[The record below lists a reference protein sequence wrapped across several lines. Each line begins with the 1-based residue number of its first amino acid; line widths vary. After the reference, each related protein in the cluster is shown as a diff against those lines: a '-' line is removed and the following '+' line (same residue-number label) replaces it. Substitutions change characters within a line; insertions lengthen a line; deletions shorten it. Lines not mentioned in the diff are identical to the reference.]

1 MRWLKVAHSLQCY
14 EFAMHMATA
23 GCAYLQEPPMLSRL
37 SLGTK
42 LLLLMLPLA
51 VVALLLT
58 SALAWQRYQLWH
70 DMAASQQL
78 VSLAQD
84 VSTLVDTLQAERGQT
99 NGYLGG
105 QGPVPDTL
113 KTARTRTD
121 AAMQAFSR
129 QLATQAGSDVSQLAT
144 DRASAVQALLAQRAA
159 IDSRS
164 MPAPQ
169 VFADYTAQIESLL
182 ALVAGTAQMTR
193 QTDITHYG
201 VALSNLQCVKEFAGR
216 ERGFV
221 NGVLAAGSFTQ
232 ATLAQAAGL
241 QAQQRA
247 CQQQLLSLAPPQLS
261 TLLASQLQSPEYQ
274 AVQQLRQQ
282 IYGTAIGSPPGLS
295 PAQWFQV
302 TSARIGALKQ
312 AETGLLSRLHER
324 IGGQLASAQNQ
335 LALTLAGILSLIVLL
350 VAGGT
355 AVYRSIR
362 VPVQKLERMLT
373 GMSHNLD
380 LAVRADLTGSDEIAR
395 MGRALDQLVAAF
407 AATLREVKM
416 NAHQLQQAA
425 DSLQSVSARAAMAAE
440 SQSSASTQVAAAVEQ
455 MSAGMAAVSDNTHE
469 SLRVAQQMQADVG
482 RGRQRM
488 HATTQ
493 AMQDTSRTVD
503 EAGGIINTLADKSQ
517 SIRQIITAISDIAD
531 QTNLLAL
538 NAAIEAARAGETG
551 RGFAVV
557 ADEVRKLAERTSRE
571 TVEITQLIAGITSDT
586 GLAASSMQSARQQM
600 DKGLGLV
607 ADTLGELE
615 LMNQEAGQTASKSQ
629 STAIAMQQQS
639 VASTEVAANISRI
652 ASLAEDNASIVQEA
666 AALAQHLNQTA
677 NDLVAQV
684 DRFRHTSQAAGLV

>member
-1 MRWLKVAHSLQCY
+1 M
-14 EFAMHMATA
+14 F
-23 GCAYLQEPPMLSRL
+23 SRL
-37 SLGTK
+37 SLGAR
-42 LLLLMLPLA
+42 LLLLILPVA
-51 VVALLLT
+51 FVVLLLT
-58 SALAWQRYQLWH
+58 SSLAWQRHQLWQ

-84 VSTLVDTLQAERGQT
+84 TSTLVDTLQAERGQT

-105 QGPVPDTL
+105 QGAVPDTL
-113 KTARTRTD
+113 TAARTQTD

-129 QLATQAGSDVSQLAT
+129 QLAALAGTDISQQAT
-144 DRASAVQALLAQRAA
+144 DRGSALQALLAKRAA

-164 MPAPQ
+164 LPATQ

-182 ALVAGTAQMTR
+182 ALVAGTAQMTP
-193 QTDITHYG
+193 QIDITHYG
-201 VALSNLQCVKEFAGR
+201 VALANLQCVKEFAGR

-247 CQQQLLSLAPPQLS
+247 CQQQLLSLAPP
-261 TLLASQLQSPEYQ
+261 LLVTRLTSQLQSPEYQ

-282 IYGTAIGSPPGLS
+282 IYGTAIGSSPGLS
-295 PAQWFQV
+295 PAQWFKI
-302 TSARIGALKQ
+302 TSARIGVLKQ
-312 AETGLLSRLHER
+312 AETGLLSQLYDRVS
-324 IGGQLASAQNQ
+324 GQLASAQNQ
-335 LALTLAGILSLIVLL
+335 LALTLVGLLGLLVLL

-355 AVYRSIR
+355 SVYRSIR
-362 VPVQKLERMLT
+362 MPVQKLEHMLT
-373 GMSHNLD
+373 GMSQNLD
-380 LAVRADLTGSDEIAR
+380 LAMRADLPGNDEIAR

-425 DSLQSVSARAAMAAE
+425 GSLQSVSVRAAVAAE
-440 SQSSASTQVAAAVEQ
+440 SQSSASLQVAAAVEQ

-493 AMQDTSRTVD
+493 AMQDTSHTVD

-517 SIRQIITAISDIAD
+517 SIRRIITAISDIAD

-538 NAAIEAARAGETG
+538 NAAIEAARAGEAG

-571 TVEITQLIAGITSDT
+571 TVEITQLIAGITADT
-586 GLAASSMQSARQQM
+586 GLAASSMQSARLQM
-600 DKGLGLV
+600 DKGMGLV
-607 ADTLGELE
+607 AETLGELD
-615 LMNQEAGQTASKSQ
+615 LMNQEAEQTATKSQ

-639 VASTEVAANISRI
+639 VASTEMAANISRI

-677 NDLVAQV
+677 NALVAQV
-684 DRFRHTSQAAGLV
+684 DRFRHTSQASGAL

>member
-1 MRWLKVAHSLQCY
+1 
-14 EFAMHMATA
+14 
-23 GCAYLQEPPMLSRL
+23 MLSRL

-182 ALVAGTAQMTR
+182 ALVAGTAQMTP

-261 TLLASQLQSPEYQ
+261 T
-274 AVQQLRQQ
+274 
-282 IYGTAIGSPPGLS
+282 
-295 PAQWFQV
+295 
-302 TSARIGALKQ
+302 
-312 AETGLLSRLHER
+312 
-324 IGGQLASAQNQ
+324 
-335 LALTLAGILSLIVLL
+335 
-350 VAGGT
+350 
-355 AVYRSIR
+355 
-362 VPVQKLERMLT
+362 
-373 GMSHNLD
+373 
-380 LAVRADLTGSDEIAR
+380 
-395 MGRALDQLVAAF
+395 
-407 AATLREVKM
+407 
-416 NAHQLQQAA
+416 
-425 DSLQSVSARAAMAAE
+425 
-440 SQSSASTQVAAAVEQ
+440 
-455 MSAGMAAVSDNTHE
+455 
-469 SLRVAQQMQADVG
+469 
-482 RGRQRM
+482 
-488 HATTQ
+488 
-493 AMQDTSRTVD
+493 
-503 EAGGIINTLADKSQ
+503 
-517 SIRQIITAISDIAD
+517 
-531 QTNLLAL
+531 
-538 NAAIEAARAGETG
+538 
-551 RGFAVV
+551 
-557 ADEVRKLAERTSRE
+557 
-571 TVEITQLIAGITSDT
+571 
-586 GLAASSMQSARQQM
+586 
-600 DKGLGLV
+600 
-607 ADTLGELE
+607 
-615 LMNQEAGQTASKSQ
+615 
-629 STAIAMQQQS
+629 
-639 VASTEVAANISRI
+639 
-652 ASLAEDNASIVQEA
+652 
-666 AALAQHLNQTA
+666 
-677 NDLVAQV
+677 
-684 DRFRHTSQAAGLV
+684 